1 MELDDDGNVIA
12 ESMKRDRVYLADETG
27 WGVQTKGKKVIA
39 KKGAN
44 HVYHRKSNDES
55 HKTLM
60 LGICG
65 NGVVLKLLVILENS
79 FPLLAEGEG
88 EHIPDDILL
97 SKTDKGSMEKELFVE
112 WIENAVITHKRK
124 VNPDGISYLILDN
137 HGSRFSTKAIDLC
150 IENHI
155 EVLCYPGHL
164 THILQGP
171 DVVLNKPISTRVD
184 KMIHNNPIISGNS
197 NLSRIAFIAIIIE
210 AVKTVCT
217 KEKVLMAFSAT
228 GVIPFNPQRID
239 LSKYP
244 SSMSSTPGISDSPA
258 KVKCRDC
265 RVKDVAI
272 HPLVKNGMVPK
283 HLAEVMLYTPPPEIP
298 KTQSKVVKSARV
310 ITSEAVRTE
319 IEAKEEK
326 RRNEKEKKEKRKE
339 ELEKKRKSKERK
351 TSKKLTQKKNSAS
364 RRSAKTS
371 LKRLIA
377 AAKENREEE
386 SMDSEDSEEESERV
400 VTVTR
405 KRKSG
410 SKISSEE
417 SSEEGDEEE
426 EDEEEVDEDRG
437 ETSEQ
442 GQEKEDDG
450 DLNLNLDMA
459 VSEEPMAYD
468 DVSAGMW
475 VVVMY
480 EGERFL
486 GKVIQKKCGEYLVKC
501 LSMPFGVR
509 IPQQYEDD
517 EGVYYTEV
525 FQTDIVPE
533 NKRIIKDGKKSR
545 EYYWVY

>member
-1 MELDDDGNVIA
+1 MKKLKDSGNDLNEFVEKSERLTLLSTEEEAAVEKYCLYQHERGFNMTNSDVKTMIRDIHQHAVEVGNKRQPLNYSNGPSAKYMRSFYKRHPKLTKRNSESVDRGRINMANQDTIDQYFDLLKNSFVKDGIMELGEDGNVIA
-12 ESMKRDRVYLADETG
+12 ESMKHDRVYLADETG

-39 KKGAN
+39 KKGAS

-65 NGVVLKLLVILENS
+65 NGDILKPLVILENS

-88 EHIPDDILL
+88 EHIPDNILL

-150 IENHI
+150 IEHHI

-197 NLSRIAFIAIIIE
+197 NLSRIAFIAIVIE

-217 KEKVLMAFSAT
+217 KEKVLMAFSVT

-265 RVKDVAI
+265 RVNDIAI

-283 HLAEVMLYTPPPEIP
+283 HLAEVMLYTPLQ
-298 KTQSKVVKSARV
+298 KLRRHNQKSL
-310 ITSEAVRTE
+310 
-319 IEAKEEK
+319 
-326 RRNEKEKKEKRKE
+326 NQ
-339 ELEKKRKSKERK
+339 LE
-351 TSKKLTQKKNSAS
+351 
-364 RRSAKTS
+364 
-371 LKRLIA
+371 
-377 AAKENREEE
+377 
-386 SMDSEDSEEESERV
+386 
-400 VTVTR
+400 
-405 KRKSG
+405 
-410 SKISSEE
+410 
-417 SSEEGDEEE
+417 
-426 EDEEEVDEDRG
+426 
-437 ETSEQ
+437 
-442 GQEKEDDG
+442 
-450 DLNLNLDMA
+450 
-459 VSEEPMAYD
+459 
-468 DVSAGMW
+468 
-475 VVVMY
+475 
-480 EGERFL
+480 
-486 GKVIQKKCGEYLVKC
+486 
-501 LSMPFGVR
+501 
-509 IPQQYEDD
+509 
-517 EGVYYTEV
+517 
-525 FQTDIVPE
+525 
-533 NKRIIKDGKKSR
+533 
-545 EYYWVY
+545 